1 MEDFTTNLYKVYGIE
16 PPAEGA
22 NGQEVAEPAA
32 EDDMNVTPEDET
44 SAAGE
49 DEDLVEEGANGQDV
63 AGPAVGSEEKPVQSR
78 EERAKNA
85 ARRRKAE
92 LDAAVE
98 AARKEERQQYDTR
111 MKNLLARAGFKNGD
125 KPIENL
131 DELESYMAE
140 ADAARIQKE
149 LAAGKLTP
157 ETLQSVVEQAVA
169 KAGLSAPGE
178 AAPAAQPPEEDA
190 QAAFQA
196 KVDAEFAE
204 IRKYDPSIQGVADLM
219 KLERADAIRD
229 QIYNHGH
236 SFEEAYKFVY
246 ADMIAAKGAAEQARH
261 RADRVRGK
269 DHMTPH
275 KPTGDGDAA
284 VPADVMRRYRQL
296 MPKVSDEEIR
306 KHYNNFKRDLERR

>member
-1 MEDFTTNLYKVYGIE
+1 MDEFTAKLYEVYGLE
-16 PPAEGA
+16 APADGE
-22 NGQEVAEPAA
+22 NEQEIADPAA
-32 EDDMNVTPEDET
+32 GDESVPAPEDG
-44 SAAGE
+44 A
-49 DEDLVEEGANGQDV
+49 DDLVEEGENEQDL
-63 AGPAVGSEEKPVQSR
+63 ADPDADEEKPVQSR
-78 EERAKNA
+78 EERARNA
-85 ARRRKAE
+85 ARRRKAAM
-92 LDAAVE
+92 DAAVE